1 MVVRCSR
8 LDGHVRMNLT
18 GQLREA
24 IGRQRSGRYAEAE
37 RIYRSILAVDPRQ
50 PDALHLLGLAAHQ
63 QGRAE
68 EAVQWIGWA
77 IAVHPRAGA
86 FHNNLGNALV
96 SLGRLA
102 EAIGAYEEALR
113 LEPGNAGAHLNLGNA
128 HFQAGRIPP
137 ALKCFQE
144 AARLDPNSAEAH
156 NNLGNALARAG
167 RNAEALDR
175 IDLALRLRPAY
186 AEAHVNRSLVLSAL
200 GRADAAQAACRAA
213 LALRPEFAE
222 AHAALGSVRLVQGLA
237 RPAEA
242 AIREAL
248 RLRPGYTEASINL
261 SRALADQRRW
271 PEAEAAARQA
281 LARSPASAPALNN
294 LGLALHSQ
302 GRTVEAAQAFS
313 TAVEV
318 FPEGWEAHY
327 NLGNLMRDRRAVEEA
342 LASYGR
348 AVEANPE
355 AALPHW
361 NRSLTLLW
369 KGDYERGLEEY
380 EWRWKRP
387 GIKPRAWACPE
398 WDGRPLGG
406 RTILLHAEQGLGDTI
421 QFLRYAALARDRGGR
436 VLLECQPPVAELA
449 RGVDGVSRVVAAGEA
464 LPPFDVQLPLLSL
477 PRVFETHADALPWP
491 GPYIRV
497 GTNAPPSH
505 GRIRV
510 GLSWA
515 GNPEHPNDAQRSCGF
530 EPLRPLVEDRELRD
544 RGVEFHSLQKG
555 QAPEGLFYSS
565 EIESIGG
572 VARIIA
578 GLDLVIAV
586 DSFLAHLAGAMGR
599 TVWLLLAEVC
609 DWRWGMEGDTTGWY
623 PSMRLYRQPCAGAWT
638 ELVKVLKNAFSNETA
653 KIFRP
658 APDE

>member
-1 MVVRCSR
+1 
-8 LDGHVRMNLT
+8 MNVT
-18 GQLREA
+18 EQLREA
-24 IGRQRSGRYAEAE
+24 IGLQRSGRYAEAE
-37 RIYRSILAVDPRQ
+37 RIYQSILAANPRQ

-63 QGRAE
+63 QGRGE
-68 EAVQWIGWA
+68 QAVEWIGRA
-77 IAVHPRAGA
+77 IALYPQAGA
-86 FHNNLGNALV
+86 FHNNLGNALA

-102 EAIGAYEEALR
+102 EAICAYEEALR
-113 LEPGNAGAHLNLGNA
+113 LEPGNAGAYLNLGNA
-128 HFQAGRIPP
+128 HFQAGRLQP
-137 ALKCFQE
+137 ALRCFQV
-144 AARLDPNSAEAH
+144 AARLDPGSAEAH
-156 NNLGNALARAG
+156 NNHGNALARVG

-200 GRADAAQAACRAA
+200 GRADEAEAACRAA
-213 LALRPEFAE
+213 LALRAEFAE
-222 AHAALGSVRLVQGLA
+222 AHAALGSVRLAQGLA
-237 RPAEA
+237 SAAEA
-242 AIREAL
+242 AFREAL
-248 RLRPGYTEASINL
+248 RLRPGYPEASINL

-302 GRTVEAAQAFS
+302 GRTEESAQAFR

-318 FPEGWEAHY
+318 HPEGWEAHY

-387 GIKPRAWACPE
+387 GMKPRAFGRPE
-398 WDGRPLGG
+398 WDGSPLGG

-421 QFLRYAALARDRGGR
+421 HFLRYAALVRDRGGR
-436 VLLECQPPVAELA
+436 VLLECQAPLEELA
-449 RGVDGVSRVVAAGEA
+449 GGVNGISQVIPAGAA
-464 LPPFDVQLPLLSL
+464 LPPFDVHFPLLSL
-477 PRVFETHADALPWP
+477 PRAFATRAAELPWP
-491 GPYIRV
+491 GPYINV
-497 GTNAPPSH
+497 PASVPASSG
-505 GRIRV
+505 GLRV
-510 GLSWA
+510 GLAWA
-515 GNPEHPNDAQRSCGF
+515 GNPEHANDTRRSCGF
-530 EPLRPLVEDRELRD
+530 EPLRPLVEDPRLRD
-544 RGVEFHSLQKG
+544 QGIEFHSLQKG
-555 QAPEGLFYSS
+555 EAPEGLVYSK
-565 EIESIGG
+565 EIESVGG
-572 VARIIA
+572 VARVIA

-599 TVWLLLAEVC
+599 KVWLLLAEVC

-623 PSMRLYRQPCAGAWT
+623 PSMRLYRQPRAGAWT
-638 ELVKVLKNAFSNETA
+638 EVVKVLKRGLIERN
-653 KIFRP
+653 R
-658 APDE
+658 